1 MTKRDLVKW
10 LEKKKPEAIAKAERA
25 KDEAIVVAKE
35 LEYKNIGFDD
45 FLDDALPCLH
55 EFIEKYGK
63 FIDKVKTFDG
73 MSMSKY
79 SWKFGYSDF
88 VARFSDRQDVR
99 RNMEES
105 IHIDTERYRKTKED
119 AYYNRRK
126 VESTYN
132 TVIETVK
139 NLPTAK
145 DGIEYLKKLGFDTS
159 EIQPVVQKKQL
170 PATIS
175 VNVDVKYLLLNKEK
189 EDAGT
194 SEADSTDR

>member
-10 LEKKKPEAIAKAERA
+10 LEKKKI
-25 KDEAIVVAKE
+25 EAIVKAEKTKNEAIEAAKE
-35 LEYKNIGFDD
+35 LEYKDIGFDE
-45 FLDDALPCLH
+45 FLENSVPHLQRFIKNYG
-55 EFIEKYGK
+55 EYIEK
-63 FIDKVKTFDG
+63 VNAVDG
-73 MSMSKY
+73 ISMSKY
-79 SWKFGYSDF
+79 NWNYGYHEFVAKFGDIKTI
-88 VARFSDRQDVR
+88 RKMMKD
-99 RNMEES
+99 S
-105 IHIDTERYRKTKED
+105 IHLDTKRYNKTRED
-119 AYYNRRK
+119 AYSYRRN

-145 DGIEYLKKLGFDTS
+145 DGIEYLKKLGFDIS
-159 EIQPVVQKKQL
+159 EIQPVAQKKQL

-194 SEADSTDR
+194 SKADSTDR

>member
-10 LEKKKPEAIAKAERA
+10 LEKKKTEAIAKAERA
-25 KDEAIVVAKE
+25 KDEAITAAKE
-35 LEYKNIGFDD
+35 LEYKTIGFDD
-45 FLDDALPCLH
+45 FLDDALPCLQ

-79 SWKFGYSDF
+79 NWKFGYGDF
-88 VARFSDRQDVR
+88 VARFSNRQDVR
-99 RNMEES
+99 MNMEEA
-105 IHIDTERYRKTKED
+105 IHIDTERYRKTRD
-119 AYYNRRK
+119 DVYSNRRK

-145 DGIEYLKKLGFDTS
+145 DGIEYLKKLGFDIS
-159 EIQPVVQKKQL
+159 EIQPVAQKKQL

-175 VNVDVKYLLLNKEK
+175 VNVDVKYLLLSKEK

-194 SEADSTDR
+194 SKADSTNR

>member
-25 KDEAIVVAKE
+25 RDEAIAAAKE
-35 LEYKNIGFDD
+35 FEYKNIGFDD
-45 FLDDALPCLH
+45 FLDDALPCLQ

-73 MSMSKY
+73 MSMSRY
-79 SWKFGYSDF
+79 NWKFGYSDF
-88 VARFSDRQDVR
+88 VARFSDRQDIR
-99 RNMEES
+99 MNMEEA
-105 IHIDTERYRKTKED
+105 IHIDTERYRKIRDD
-119 AYYNRRK
+119 AYLNRRK

-145 DGIEYLKKLGFDTS
+145 DGIEYLKKLGFDIS
-159 EIQPVVQKKQL
+159 EIQPVERKKQL

-194 SEADSTDR
+194 SEASSTN

>member
-10 LEKKKPEAIAKAERA
+10 LEKKKPEAIAKAEKA
-25 KDEAIVVAKE
+25 KDEAITAAKE
-35 LEYKNIGFDD
+35 LEYKDIGFDD
-45 FLDDALPCLH
+45 FLDDALPCLQ
-55 EFIEKYGK
+55 EFIKKYGK
-63 FIDKVKTFDG
+63 FIDKVKTFNG

-79 SWKFGYSDF
+79 NWKYGYNDF
-88 VARFSDRQDVR
+88 VARFGDRQDVR
-99 RNMEES
+99 RNMEEAIS
-105 IHIDTERYRKTKED
+105 IDTERYRKTKNE

-126 VESTYN
+126 VELTYE
-132 TVIETVK
+132 TVIDTVK

-145 DGIEYLKKLGFDTS
+145 DGLEYLKKLGFDIS
-159 EIQPVVQKKQL
+159 EIQPIEHKKQL

-194 SEADSTDR
+194 RQADSTDR

>member
-25 KDEAIVVAKE
+25 KDEAITAAKE
-35 LEYKNIGFDD
+35 LEYKTIGFDD
-45 FLDDALPCLH
+45 FLDDALPCLQ

-79 SWKFGYSDF
+79 NWKFGYGDF
-88 VARFSDRQDVR
+88 VARFSNRQDVR
-99 RNMEES
+99 MNMEEA
-105 IHIDTERYRKTKED
+105 IHIDTERYRKTRDD
-119 AYYNRRK
+119 AYSNRRK

-145 DGIEYLKKLGFDTS
+145 DGIEYLKKLGFDIS
-159 EIQPVVQKKQL
+159 EIQPVERKKQL

-194 SEADSTDR
+194 SEASSTN

>member
-10 LEKKKPEAIAKAERA
+10 LEKKKSEAIAKAKRA
-25 KDEAIVVAKE
+25 EDEAITAAKE

-45 FLDDALPCLH
+45 FLDDALPCLQ

-73 MSMSKY
+73 MTMSQYNWKY
-79 SWKFGYSDF
+79 GYSDF

-99 RNMEES
+99 RNMEEV
-105 IHIDTERYRKTKED
+105 IRIDTERYRKTRDD
-119 AYYNRRK
+119 ANYNRRK
-126 VESTYN
+126 VEMTYN

-145 DGIEYLKKLGFDTS
+145 DGLEYLKKLGFDVS
-159 EIQPVVQKKQL
+159 EIEPAEKKKQL

-175 VNVDVKYLLLNKEK
+175 VNVDTRYLLLDKENEDDRTKESNK
-189 EDAGT
+189 D
-194 SEADSTDR
+194 D

>member
-10 LEKKKPEAIAKAERA
+10 LEKKKPEAIAKAEKA
-25 KDEAIVVAKE
+25 KNEAIEAAKE

-45 FLDDALPCLH
+45 FLDDALPCIN

-63 FIDKVKTFDG
+63 FIDKVRTFDG

-79 SWKFGYSDF
+79 NWKFGYSDF

-99 RNMEES
+99 SNMEEA
-105 IHIDTERYRKTKED
+105 IHIDTERYRKTRD
-119 AYYNRRK
+119 NANSNRRA

-145 DGIEYLKKLGFDTS
+145 DGMEYLKKLGFDIS
-159 EIQPVVQKKQL
+159 EIEPAEKKKQL

-175 VNVDVKYLLLNKEK
+175 VNVDVKYLLLDNKENK
-189 EDAGT
+189 
-194 SEADSTDR
+194 